1 MASQKTLRRL
11 RIKRRI
17 RKRIA
22 GTAQKPR
29 LAVYR
34 SNKVIYVQLID
45 DTNGHT
51 LLSTSSKTAE
61 KYNAESAKAVGVKI
75 AELAIA
81 KGISTVVFDRGG
93 FLYHGKV
100 KALGEGAREG
110 GLQF

>member
-34 SNKVIYVQLID
+34 SNKVIYTQLID
-45 DTNGHT
+45 DASGHT
-51 LLSTSSKTAE
+51 LLSASSKGAE
-61 KYNAESAKAVGVKI
+61 TYNAEAAKAVGKNI

-81 KGISTVVFDRGG
+81 KGITTVVFDRGG

>member
-34 SNKVIYVQLID
+34 SNKIIYTQLID
-45 DTNGHT
+45 DTVGQT
-51 LLSTSSKTAE
+51 ILSTSSKGAE
-61 KYNAESAKAVGVKI
+61 TYNAEAAKVVGKKT
-75 AELAIA
+75 AELALA
-81 KGISTVVFDRGG
+81 KGINTVVFDRGG
-93 FLYHGKV
+93 YLYHGKV
-100 KALGEGAREG
+100 KALAEGAREG